1 MVFEGWKGVQEKE
14 RKRKWTSS
22 QKDGKKTG
30 FSKTKNKYKWFK
42 KKKKETQ
49 IRDKPKHG
57 EEAKQELKLKKNC
70 FLLFIAGVALN
81 PSFSNCDAE
90 RSADHN
96 DGETFTHKESRRSK
110 LAWNHISN
118 KSIQNTVDQR

>member
-1 MVFEGWKGVQEKE
+1 MNNFAKKAKRQVSA
-14 RKRKWTSS
+14 KRKTNIS
-22 QKDGKKTG
+22 DLIKK
-30 FSKTKNKYKWFK
+30 KK

-96 DGETFTHKESRRSK
+96 DGETFTQREGEVKVSV
-110 LAWNHISN
+110 
-118 KSIQNTVDQR
+118 KSYQQ